1 MERKTKKFAIIK
13 KIKSLVTKTGR
24 QIFWRGKPK
33 DNEISE
39 LIAQKIQKN
48 SYDLSQLHP
57 KDAYTPPY
65 LSLAE
70 QLQVEDE
77 QIARAAIYN
86 LAHIAVVRRQYR
98 NDIVRLLKDYAA
110 DDTKTQEQRDYAEKK
125 IGDILHRG

>member
-1 MERKTKKFAIIK
+1 MERKTKKFAIIN

-65 LSLAE
+65 LALAE

-86 LAHIAVVRRQYR
+86 LAHIAMVRRQYKS
-98 NDIVRLLKDYAA
+98 DIIKLLKDYAA
-110 DDTKTQEQRDYAEKK
+110 DDSKAQEQRDYAEEK
-125 IGDILHRG
+125 IKSLQHRN